1 MMANHLLKMKKLLL
15 IIAALFVSW
24 ASFAQ
29 SKDDMKKIESARIG
43 LISERLGLSPDQAR
57 EFWPLYN
64 EYTERHKELR
74 QEFRE
79 RRENLAKGEPG
90 EEERRRLIELG
101 HLFKERQLNLEKDYS
116 ERLLKVISS
125 KQLLSLRKA
134 EEDFKDMLLRRLQQQ
149 RANENRRQQMQERLE
164 NRREM
169 QRNN

>member
-1 MMANHLLKMKKLLL
+1 MKKLLVVFV
-15 IIAALFVSW
+15 ALFISW
-24 ASFAQ
+24 ATFAQ
-29 SKDDMKKIESARIG
+29 SEDDMKKIESARIG
-43 LISERLGLSPDQAR
+43 LITERLGLSPDQAR

-64 EYTERHKELR
+64 EYTERHKNLR

-79 RRENLAKGEPG
+79 KRENLAKGEPG
-90 EEERRRLIELG
+90 EEERRQLIELG
-101 HLFKERQLNLEKDYS
+101 HQFKERQLNLEKDYS
-116 ERLLKVISS
+116 DRLLKVISS